1 MRPAKLTISAFGPYA
16 GKVTVDF
23 ERLGDEGLYLIC
35 GDTGAGKTTIFDAIS
50 FALYG
55 VASGTDRTARSLRS
69 DFAVPGAETYVELE
83 FEHRGGRYVIRRNP
97 EYERPKKRGSGMATQ
112 LADATLSHEGEPPI
126 TGTRAVDKA
135 IDELLGIDR
144 NQFSQIVMIAQ
155 GDFRRLLKAD
165 TKERSAIM
173 RKLFGTQPYL
183 KFQDALAAR
192 SHKLEDQAK
201 STRELLL
208 ALVPTIQVTG
218 EKRTGRLAGLVDSE
232 APDADVALALL
243 REQGAEDDA
252 ELACLEAKRARG
264 AAEVGRLSGLAERAS
279 QLERQRVELRGARE
293 ELESARAA
301 VEPALEAVDEQNGR
315 ADKRRRLADRAAV
328 MEQELSKFSE
338 LASAEDEERRAESD
352 LSKARRVSEGAR
364 GALDRADASLVAA
377 RDAAAN
383 LSDAPAALAR
393 AQAERSEA
401 ARLLDEA
408 RKTLDGATELAR
420 RRAALPALR
429 GAAAGAQDA
438 LTGLGDASHD
448 LAEELARARDER

>member
-23 ERLGDEGLYLIC
+23 ERLGGEGLYLIC

-55 VASGTDRTARSLRS
+55 VASGADRTTRSLRS
-69 DFAVPGAETYVELE
+69 DFAAPGAETYVELE
-83 FEHRGGRYVIRRNP
+83 FEHHGGRYVIRRNP

-112 LADATLSHEGEPPI
+112 LADATLSREEEPPV

-218 EKRTGRLAGLVDSE
+218 EERTGASRDSWT
-232 APDADVALALL
+232 PRRPTQTSPL
-243 REQGAEDDA
+243 RCCASKVSRTTRSLHA
-252 ELACLEAKRARG
+252 SRP
-264 AAEVGRLSGLAERAS
+264 SGL
-279 QLERQRVELRGARE
+279 GARPRWGASPG
-293 ELESARAA
+293 LPSARASSSA
-301 VEPALEAVDEQNGR
+301 SVSSCVGRGRSLRVPAPPWSR
-315 ADKRRRLADRAAV
+315 PSRLLTSRTG
-328 MEQELSKFSE
+328 
-338 LASAEDEERRAESD
+338 ERIS
-352 LSKARRVSEGAR
+352 
-364 GALDRADASLVAA
+364 ADA
-377 RDAAAN
+377 
-383 LSDAPAALAR
+383 
-393 AQAERSEA
+393 
-401 ARLLDEA
+401 
-408 RKTLDGATELAR
+408 
-420 RRAALPALR
+420 LR
-429 GAAAGAQDA
+429 
-438 LTGLGDASHD
+438 TV
-448 LAEELARARDER
+448 RP